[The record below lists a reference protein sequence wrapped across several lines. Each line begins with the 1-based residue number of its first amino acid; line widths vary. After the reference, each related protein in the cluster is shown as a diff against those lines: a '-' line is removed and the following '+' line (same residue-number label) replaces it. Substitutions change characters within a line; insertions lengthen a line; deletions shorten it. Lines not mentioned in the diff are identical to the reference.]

1 MTERTDFLVLGS
13 GIGGL
18 TYALRA
24 AEWGKVTV
32 ITKKERGESNTNY
45 AQGGVAS
52 VTAPGDDFSLHIRDT
67 LACGAGLCDPA
78 AVRMVIE
85 DGPPMIRQLLEWGVR
100 FDRDGG
106 RLAVGRE
113 GGHSRNRIVHARDAT
128 GREIERALLEAVKRH
143 RNIRLLE
150 HHLAVDLVLAS
161 RLAPRP
167 RPGAPGA
174 ARAPRAKEAC
184 LGAYVLE
191 VHAGRI
197 VPFLARATV
206 LATGGAGKVYLYTT
220 NPDIATGDGVA
231 MAYRAGA
238 ALADMEFVQFHPT
251 CLYHPDA
258 SHPEARSF
266 LISEAV
272 RGEGG
277 VLLNGA
283 GKRFM
288 PGYHRM
294 KELAPRDVVARAIDN
309 EMKTRGDKHV
319 WLDVRGLGAAFVKRR
334 FPNIY
339 ASCLKFGIDI
349 TREPIPVVPAAHYMC
364 GGVRVDLAARTSVP
378 GLLAV
383 GECSMT
389 GLHGANRLASNSLL
403 EALVY
408 ARQAAGTS
416 RELLGSPLPRSVP
429 GWRDTSV
436 ELRPAAVLYHH
447 NWEMVRRLMWDLV
460 GIVRTDGRLAS
471 AARRLKLIRREIEE
485 YYWRHRVT
493 LDIVE
498 LRNLALVAELV
509 VRGARLRPESRG
521 LHYNLDHPGTDP
533 AYDGRHVVL
542 RQGRSPGRARPEPAA
557 PAARRRRPAA
567 GKPRRLGL

>member
-1 MTERTDFLVLGS
+1 MNHTDYLVLGS

-18 TYALRA
+18 TYALHA
-24 AEWGKVTV
+24 AGLGRVT
-32 ITKKERGESNTNY
+32 ILTKKERSESNTNY

-52 VTAPGDDFSLHIRDT
+52 VTLPEDDFELHIRDT
-67 LACGAGLCDPA
+67 LQCGAGLCDPA
-78 AVRMVIE
+78 AVRMVVE
-85 DGPPMIRQLLEWGVR
+85 EGPAMIRELLEWGVR
-100 FDRDGG
+100 FDRDGR

-113 GGHSRNRIVHARDAT
+113 GGHTRNRIVHARDAT
-128 GREIERALLEAVKRH
+128 GREIERALLEAVRRH
-143 RNIRLLE
+143 RSIRLLE
-150 HHLAVDLVLAS
+150 HHLAVDLILAS
-161 RLAPRP
+161 KLGP
-167 RPGAPGA
+167 
-174 ARAPRAKEAC
+174 AREEAC

-191 VHAGRI
+191 VHTGRI
-197 VPFLARATV
+197 VPFTARATV

-238 ALADMEFVQFHPT
+238 AVADMEFVQFHPT
-251 CLYHPDA
+251 CLYHPEA
-258 SHPEARSF
+258 RHPEARSF

-283 GKRFM
+283 GRRFM
-288 PGYHRM
+288 KRYHRM
-294 KELAPRDVVARAIDN
+294 AELAPRDVVARSIDN
-309 EMKTRGDKHV
+309 EMKLRGDKHV
-319 WLDVRGLGAAFVKRR
+319 WLDVTRLGAAFVRRR

-339 ASCLKFGIDI
+339 ARCREFGIDI

-364 GGVRVDLAARTSVP
+364 GGVRVDLDARTSVP
-378 GLLAV
+378 RLLAV
-383 GECSMT
+383 GECAMS

-408 ARQAAGTS
+408 ARQAAETS
-416 RELLGSPLPRSVP
+416 RRLGDARRPRRVP
-429 GWRDTSV
+429 AWRDTAT

-460 GIVRTDGRLAS
+460 GIVRTDGRLRS
-471 AARRLKLIRREIEE
+471 AARRLRLIREEIEA

-493 LDIVE
+493 PDIVE

-509 VRGARLRPESRG
+509 VRSARSRRESRG
-521 LHYNLDHPGTDP
+521 LHYNLDHPR
-533 AYDGRHVVL
+533 AEARYEGRHTVL
-542 RQGRSPGRARPEPAA
+542 RSA
-557 PAARRRRPAA
+557 PHHGAARRRR
-567 GKPRRLGL
+567 R